1 MGLLLGMEG
10 TLMTLTLTGH
20 ACVTGNYADP
30 CIICTS
36 AKGEENH
43 MLSPHVVF
51 SFLLLSNITDKK
63 EMAGKME
70 IAIYFS
76 QKSERFLLYMK
87 DIKGNLSM

>member
-10 TLMTLTLTGH
+10 TLMILTLTDH

-36 AKGEENH
+36 AKSEENH

-51 SFLLLSNITDKK
+51 FISSSRQYN
-63 EMAGKME
+63 
-70 IAIYFS
+70 
-76 QKSERFLLYMK
+76 
-87 DIKGNLSM
+87 